1 MASKTNIRRLAKP
14 DERDAPYHHGD
25 LRDALIQAAQEILE
39 AEGLAAL
46 SLRGVARRAGVSPAA
61 PYHHF
66 PDKQALLDAVA
77 ERGFDALT
85 AAMTTRMDKVSGGA
99 ARLDASGIGYVAFA
113 VANPALFGLMFSVVG
128 QNPSPGTSLDL
139 ARQRAYAV
147 LQEAVAACSPSGK
160 ASADE
165 CLRLWA
171 LVHGIAKLVLEGCVR
186 PADFGLPDGE
196 ALGRPSASSS
206 VISRAPADISS
217 SRPSEKSPAVCCGA
231 LPYMSVAVD
240 RCSAFKRAS
249 T

>member
-1 MASKTNIRRLAKP
+1 MASKTHVRRQAKP
-14 DERDAPYHHGD
+14 DERTASYHHGD
-25 LRDALIQAAQEILE
+25 LRGALIQAAQAILE
-39 AEGLAAL
+39 TEGLAAL
-46 SLRGVARRAGVSPAA
+46 SLRAVARGAGVSPAA

-85 AAMTTRMDKVSGGA
+85 AAMTTQMDKVSGGA
-99 ARLDASGIGYVAFA
+99 ARPDASGIGYVAFA

-128 QNPSPGTSLDL
+128 QNPSPRTSLDL

-171 LVHGIAKLVLEGCVR
+171 LVHGIAKLVLEGCAR
-186 PADFGLPDGE
+186 
-196 ALGRPSASSS
+196 
-206 VISRAPADISS
+206 
-217 SRPSEKSPAVCCGA
+217 PAVCGFPVGEPLA
-231 LPYMSVAVD
+231 
-240 RCSAFKRAS
+240 R
-249 T
+249 

>member
-1 MASKTNIRRLAKP
+1 MVSKTNVRPLVKAA
-14 DERDAPYHHGD
+14 ERAPYHHGD
-25 LRDALIQAAQEILE
+25 LRDALIAAAQDIVET
-39 AEGLAAL
+39 AGLAAL
-46 SLRGVARRAGVSPAA
+46 SLRAVARRAGVSAAA

-85 AAMTTRMDKVSGGA
+85 VAMTQRMDRVSSSA

-113 VANPALFGLMFSVVG
+113 ISNPALFGLMFSHVG
-128 QNPSPGTSLDL
+128 QNPAAGHSLSL

-147 LQEAVAACSPSGK
+147 LQQAADADSPAGT
-160 ASADE
+160 ASPQE

-171 LVHGIAKLVLEGCVR
+171 LVHGIAKLVLEGCVN

-196 ALGRPSASSS
+196 ALA
-206 VISRAPADISS
+206 AH
-217 SRPSEKSPAVCCGA
+217 
-231 LPYMSVAVD
+231 LL
-240 RCSAFKRAS
+240 RCER

>member
-1 MASKTNIRRLAKP
+1 VANKISARRLVKSDDA
-14 DERDAPYHHGD
+14 DAPYHHGD
-25 LRDALIQAAQEILE
+25 LRDALIGAAQQILE

-85 AAMTTRMDKVSGGA
+85 AAMTTRMDKVGGST

-113 VANPALFGLMFSVVG
+113 VANPALFGLMFSPIG
-128 QNPSPGTSLDL
+128 QSPSAGTSLDL

-147 LQEAVAACSPSGK
+147 LQKAAAAASRGGK

-186 PADFGLPDGE
+186 PADFGLADGE
-196 ALGRPSASSS
+196 ALAAHLLHRQ
-206 VISRAPADISS
+206 R
-217 SRPSEKSPAVCCGA
+217 
-231 LPYMSVAVD
+231 
-240 RCSAFKRAS
+240 
-249 T
+249 